1 MSPWVA
7 TTLPSLTAT
16 FTPQPTP
23 QNRHGAFDHFIRVY
37 SESMT
42 TFAAVPGSGTPATAA
57 AVAAADR
64 RMNSRLV
71 SFMEHLFHHGLERL
85 VVLVDEGSREH
96 RIELL
101 DALDARGDLARG
113 GRLERHHQLAVAAH
127 RVDRGA
133 GPALDRFRD
142 LLHAFGVGVDDNPC
156 DVELFFHGDY
166 PPVGGPAK
174 TWYIQ
179 TRKP

>member
-42 TFAAVPGSGTPATAA
+42 TFAADPGSGTPATAA

-71 SFMEHLFHHGLERL
+71 RLMGNLFHHCLECF
-85 VVLVDEGSREH
+85 VMLVDEGRGKH

-101 DALDARGDLARG
+101 NALHARGDLARG

-133 GPALDRFRD
+133 GPALDR
-142 LLHAFGVGVDDNPC
+142 
-156 DVELFFHGDY
+156 
-166 PPVGGPAK
+166 
-174 TWYIQ
+174 
-179 TRKP
+179 